1 MASKRQ
7 SVNDVREIKNNV
19 MITVGYGSYLNVR
32 AFTINGAQCVL
43 VWLITSVF
51 ENTQKTESTKMLL
64 NEIVL
69 LSTLKILNRNKVD
82 QTEKRLSTLK
92 ARLMDCQ

>member
-1 MASKRQ
+1 
-7 SVNDVREIKNNV
+7 

-82 QTEKRLSTLK
+82 QTEKKVIYVKGEIDGLPITQILIAVNAAGNLGK
-92 ARLMDCQ
+92 